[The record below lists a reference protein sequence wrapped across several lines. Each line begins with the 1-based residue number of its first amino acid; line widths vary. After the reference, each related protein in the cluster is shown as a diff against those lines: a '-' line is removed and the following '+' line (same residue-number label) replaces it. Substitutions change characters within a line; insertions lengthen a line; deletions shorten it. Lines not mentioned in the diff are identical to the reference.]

1 MIIGTG
7 TNACYLEVGGL
18 ETVPTALDYIG
29 TKQGVLAFIG
39 YKQTNTQTDK
49 QSIYINQAFRVLHT
63 HLLFQL

>member
-29 TKQGVLAFIG
+29 TKQAVLAFIG
-39 YKQTNTQTDK
+39 YKQTNLR
-49 QSIYINQAFRVLHT
+49 QASKVYLYKLGF
-63 HLLFQL
+63 

>member
-49 QSIYINQAFRVLHT
+49 QSIYI
-63 HLLFQL
+63 

>member
-7 TNACYLEVGGL
+7 TNACYLEVSGL

-29 TKQGVLAFIG
+29 TKQAVLAFIG

-49 QSIYINQAFRVLHT
+49 QSIYIN
-63 HLLFQL
+63 